1 MNVDDGEYGKL
12 NNARTF
18 CTPPLNE
25 DDENMARQST
35 VCTKPSAL

>member
-18 CTPPLNE
+18 CTPPLN
-25 DDENMARQST
+25 DDNETWHANPQCAQNQ
-35 VCTKPSAL
+35 VH